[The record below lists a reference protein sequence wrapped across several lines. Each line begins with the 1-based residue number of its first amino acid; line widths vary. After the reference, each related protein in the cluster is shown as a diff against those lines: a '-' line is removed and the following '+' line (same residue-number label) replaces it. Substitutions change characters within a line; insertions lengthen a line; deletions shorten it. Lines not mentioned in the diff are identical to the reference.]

1 MPPDTANRNV
11 ARVGVDRSQSN
22 NNSTDDREGR
32 HNKEEKIQFPR
43 SKTKT
48 TSTTTSM
55 GKPLKTFGEHEF
67 CSYGTLALS
76 LFFAWRATN
85 RFSLLVL
92 PFLPTTYPRA
102 VPDCTHFFLLN
113 QIQCSRSSSI
123 TEVVVDKLLVPPFL
137 QCQIYVSSKQRN
149 PSSSITQ

>member
-1 MPPDTANRNV
+1 MWLESVWIEVN
-11 ARVGVDRSQSN
+11 Q
-22 NNSTDDREGR
+22 
-32 HNKEEKIQFPR
+32 
-43 SKTKT
+43 
-48 TSTTTSM
+48 TTTAQMIEKDVTIRRKRFNFQDPKDSARKLCM

>member
-22 NNSTDDREGR
+22 NRNSTDDREGR
-32 HNKEEKIQFPR
+32 YMEEKIQFPR

-67 CSYGTLALS
+67 CSYSPCHSLLGEQPTAS
-76 LFFAWRATN
+76 LFLSF
-85 RFSLLVL
+85 
-92 PFLPTTYPRA
+92 PFCQQRTPEQYQIVRI
-102 VPDCTHFFLLN
+102 FF
-113 QIQCSRSSSI
+113 
-123 TEVVVDKLLVPPFL
+123 
-137 QCQIYVSSKQRN
+137 Y
-149 PSSSITQ
+149 